1 MPKFKKENPITE
13 EMIYKDPFNYTLKDI
28 SPILGEKKAN
38 SFYKSIYRARNFKP
52 YKTIK
57 IVDIFNGGDTRK
69 YAFKLND
76 GYCIET

>member
-38 SFYKSIYRARNFKP
+38 SFYNRFIVQEISNLIKP
-52 YKTIK
+52 LK
-57 IVDIFNGGDTRK
+57 
-69 YAFKLND
+69 
-76 GYCIET
+76 

>member
-38 SFYKSIYRARNFKP
+38 SFYK
-52 YKTIK
+52 
-57 IVDIFNGGDTRK
+57 
-69 YAFKLND
+69 
-76 GYCIET
+76 